1 MKKHATPR
9 VGTHIFISM
18 YGHMRGMWNH
28 QSGITAMEAEIEV
41 SDETNEPTGPEYTI
55 RFIIFRDD
63 PLATV
68 IRLDVPD

>member
-1 MKKHATPR
+1 
-9 VGTHIFISM
+9 
-18 YGHMRGMWNH
+18 MRGMWNH